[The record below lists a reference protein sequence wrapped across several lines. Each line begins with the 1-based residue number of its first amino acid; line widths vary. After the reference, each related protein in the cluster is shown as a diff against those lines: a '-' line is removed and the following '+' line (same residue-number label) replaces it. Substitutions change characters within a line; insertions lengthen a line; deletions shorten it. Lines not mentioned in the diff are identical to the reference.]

1 MRGLTEPQR
10 RALEI
15 VAEHGPIRPRK
26 FALLMWP
33 DSPGWQQSYK
43 CGPWGASRGIA
54 MARTGG
60 AYLGKLQRRGWI
72 HQPWHEMPWGYQPE
86 GYSLTEEGQIVLR
99 GAGENE
105 IDNPQVV

>member
-15 VAEHGPIRPRK
+15 VAEHGPIRPAQ
-26 FALLMWP
+26 FADRMWP
-33 DSPGWQQSYK
+33 DSPGWQRSYK

-99 GAGENE
+99 RAGENE